1 VIQRARLFALPP
13 PTRPKLSFNYLLK
26 SHSFEDFFASGKTL
40 WIGFS
45 KGITEGE
52 RMKYKY
58 RVHRFNISM
67 TKDQSKLE
75 QFLNGLE
82 GEVVTII
89 PNVTPVP
96 ATYVDFLLIVEKV
109 S

>member
-1 VIQRARLFALPP
+1 
-13 PTRPKLSFNYLLK
+13 
-26 SHSFEDFFASGKTL
+26 
-40 WIGFS
+40 
-45 KGITEGE
+45 
-52 RMKYKY
+52 MKYKY

-82 GEVVTII
+82 GEVVAII
-89 PNVTPVP
+89 PNVTPLP
-96 ATYVDFLLIVEKV
+96 ATYVDFLLIVEKK